1 MSIGTREVDG
11 PMPEGGRAS
20 EAIVGVVLAGGLGRR
35 MGGGDKPLHAIGGR
49 PMLAHVIDRLAPQV
63 ERIVINANGDPAR
76 FAAYGLPVVPD
87 PIAGFL
93 GPLAGILA
101 GMRWS
106 TANALR
112 ARLVASVA
120 GDTPFFPADLVARL
134 AHAQADRR
142 DAISL
147 AASAG
152 GTHPVFGLWPVA
164 LADELEAFLKAGD
177 TRKIL
182 AFVDRHTRIDVP
194 FEDIPL
200 PDGETADPF
209 FNVNTPQDARRAEEI
224 ATAFGRV
231 AA

>member
-1 MSIGTREVDG
+1 MI
-11 PMPEGGRAS
+11 
-20 EAIVGVVLAGGLGRR
+20 LAGGLGRR
-35 MGGGDKPLHAIGGR
+35 MGGGDKPLYVVGGR
-49 PMLAHVIDRLAPQV
+49 PMLAHVIGRLAPQV

-76 FAAYGLPVVPD
+76 FAGYGLPVVPD

-101 GMRWS
+101 GLRWS
-106 TANALR
+106 AANVPQ

-120 GDTPFFPADLVARL
+120 ADTPFFPADFVARL
-134 AHAQADRR
+134 AEAQAGR
-142 DAISL
+142 DGAIAL

-152 GTHPVFGLWPVA
+152 GTHPVFGLWPTA
-164 LADELEAFLKAGD
+164 LADELEAFLTAGD
-177 TRKIL
+177 TGKIL

-209 FNVNTPQDARRAEEI
+209 FNVNTPEDARRAEEI
-224 ATAFGRV
+224 AVALGRV